1 MIDPFDK
8 IIKSIN
14 PSSPNEIISF
24 FIEEVSNNY
33 QNNETKLSMTIIN
46 QLIRLSI
53 SLKLDF
59 SIEKEKYLKYNYP
72 YIASEILTHPYII
85 TNFLCFE
92 EESSKNEIFLMEN
105 YFFDKVNKENNQ
117 QQKFDDVL
125 LSIFSII
132 SERIF
137 EKNRMIINLEGISFG
152 DESKKDNKTYTYK
165 EVDRNSSNSQMNESQ
180 SQLEIDN
187 NFKSNFNKIVKS
199 LSSKNRF
206 GVNKFLL
213 NQNNSR
219 IVYRYL
225 SLIDND
231 SIYDSFLYLLKEEIV
246 LLTNFE
252 DKHKGIS
259 YMIDI
264 LFEKKRVEV
273 GDNILSLLGDVF
285 ENGIQKEFIKYLVID
300 NINLHSKLISLLLQS
315 IKEIN
320 VDLDTDPCE
329 VKLKNNKIYNEK
341 SIVRLSS
348 YYFQSICDL
357 LSFFNS
363 NSRRRLSSSDNV
375 VNSIFI
381 HDELN
386 KNTSQDDLL
395 NIKTSLLI
403 FSNEIIEFSEIVLI
417 KIFKLYENRSVNRLS
432 SLFLSYLSSFKSI
445 LLIKHS
451 LQLKSSESNHD
462 KNYFLHILFDILF
475 NNQQLN
481 IHHNQIL
488 TLFTALNQCQL
499 DVNSSAFSWFFSFS
513 SYEKLFFF
521 LKNKILSLVKNKKE
535 DFFSFPFI
543 VEIVLVYK
551 EVFER
556 YKNEVYFENTSE
568 IIIVYDL
575 INKNIFGKYM
585 FFNRK
590 YNNSINKSNEA
601 HLDIVHSQF
610 NSDHKVEVY
619 ENTLNEGF
627 FKFIYDFYISF
638 NMDLS
643 QLNKRYVN
651 GSSSYK
657 AIDDNYSYSSVAVN
671 SMIIPTIS
679 SNFMNEKSNVEESFK
694 VYNSCNKEIMNRKYI
709 LDSPERFLQKK
720 L

>member
-14 PSSPNEIISF
+14 PSSPNAIISF
-24 FIEEVSNNY
+24 FIEEILNNH

-59 SIEKEKYLKYNYP
+59 YIEKEKYLKYNYP
-72 YIASEILTHPYII
+72 YIASEILIHPYII

-92 EESSKNEIFLMEN
+92 EEFSKNEIFFIEN
-105 YFFDKVNKENNQ
+105 YFFDKVNKDNNLQ
-117 QQKFDDVL
+117 KKFDDVL

-137 EKNRMIINLEGISFG
+137 EKNRTIINLEDSFG
-152 DESKKDNKTYTYK
+152 DESKKDNNSFTYK
-165 EVDRNSSNSQMNESQ
+165 EVDGNNSNSQTNQ

-187 NFKSNFNKIVKS
+187 NFKSNFNKIIKS
-199 LSSKNRF
+199 LSAKNRF

-225 SLIDND
+225 SLIDSD

-246 LLTNFE
+246 LLTDFE
-252 DKHKGIS
+252 DKQKGIS
-259 YMIDI
+259 YMIDTM
-264 LFEKKRVEV
+264 LFENKRVEA

-320 VDLDTDPCE
+320 VDLNNDPCE
-329 VKLKNNKIYNEK
+329 VKIKNNKMYNEK
-341 SIVRLSS
+341 LVVRLICH
-348 YYFQSICDL
+348 YFQSIYDL
-357 LSFFNS
+357 LSSYNS
-363 NSRRRLSSSDNV
+363 NRKRCLSGSDNV
-375 VNSIFI
+375 VNSILI

-445 LLIKHS
+445 LMIKYS
-451 LQLKSSESNHD
+451 LQLKSKESNHD
-462 KNYFLHILFDILF
+462 KNYFLHIIFDILF

-481 IHHNQIL
+481 LHHNQIL
-488 TLFTALNQCQL
+488 SLFKALNQCQL
-499 DVNSSAFSWFFSFS
+499 DLNSPAFSWFFSFS

-521 LKNKILSLVKNKKE
+521 LQGKILSLVKNKKE

-556 YKNEVYFENTSE
+556 YKNEIHFENTSE
-568 IIIVYDL
+568 IMIVYDL

-590 YNNSINKSNEA
+590 YSHSINKSNES
-601 HLDIVHSQF
+601 HSDIVNSQLY
-610 NSDHKVEVY
+610 SDQKVEIY

-651 GSSSYK
+651 GSSTYK
-657 AIDDNYSYSSVAVN
+657 AIDDKYSYSSVTVN
-671 SMIIPTIS
+671 SMIIPMPS
-679 SNFMNEKSNVEESFK
+679 SDFLNEKSNVEESFK
-694 VYNSCNKEIMNRKYI
+694 VYNSCNKEIKNRKYI
-709 LDSPERFLQKK
+709 LNSPERFLQKK